1 MSLSHSAPTVSCQ
14 TLFNTNVTLFFYTLP
29 NLYEEKV
36 WRMKMKKMICLSL
49 VCAAV
54 LSAAEVEMETISVES
69 TTLED
74 VSGEEI
80 KSADAAEALSHK
92 VPSVS
97 LVRRSGI
104 ANDIIL
110 RGQKKDNINVLI
122 DDAKI
127 YGACPNRMDPTVS
140 HILTNNIE
148 SIEITEGPYDVENF
162 GTLSGEVKITT
173 KQPEEGIHGDINF
186 GAGSFGYQKA
196 AGTIT
201 GGTERF
207 KLLLSMSGET
217 SGQYEDG
224 DGNNFAEQIDNY
236 IAAGGDA
243 SAAFQD
249 QYRDMDA
256 YTKRTLMGKAFFNIT
271 DDQELRLGYTM
282 NRSDDIL
289 YPSSKMDALYDDS
302 NLYTA
307 EYVIRDIASF
317 SKELDLQYYFSDVEH
332 PMSTKYRAAALGMMG
347 EMTSKL
353 NTSIQGAKLK
363 NLTELTD
370 TINMTVGLDGSIRNW
385 DGVYLQNGGEWLLLN
400 GAQRKSIDD
409 VDTTNMA
416 FFAEL
421 EQQISSLNIKYG
433 LRYDDTTITPAN
445 TDVPLVP
452 AQPENHYT
460 ALNANVFV
468 NYQATPHLSFFGGA
482 GKSSRVP
489 DARELYFH
497 SSMNPSGT
505 NATEKNAQVIVGTP
519 DLKQTI
525 NNEVDLGMKN
535 SYENFTLKTKLFY
548 SVLKDYIYFNSQ
560 APKVQTSSTTF
571 TQNAFENIDATIY
584 GLEITGSYYPLD
596 NLFFDFGIAYQRG
609 EKDAPLAGQTDT
621 DLAEIPPLK
630 GNVALNYV
638 YYQESTASVEFVAA
652 DRWRN
657 YDSDN
662 GEQELAAWSVVNLK
676 VDHRLP
682 YGFGIAVGVDNLL
695 NNTYA
700 VSNTYSDLTLLTG
713 GDEVMLMNEP
723 GRYYY
728 VNASYTF

>member
-1 MSLSHSAPTVSCQ
+1 
-14 TLFNTNVTLFFYTLP
+14 
-29 NLYEEKV
+29 
-36 WRMKMKKMICLSL
+36 MKKMIYLSL

-92 VPSVS
+92 VPSIS

-122 DDAKI
+122 DDGKI
-127 YGACPNRMDPTVS
+127 YGACPNRMDPTIS

-162 GTLSGEVKITT
+162 GTLSGAVKITT

-201 GGTERF
+201 GGTDRF

-217 SGQYEDG
+217 SGQYKDG
-224 DGNNFAEQIDNY
+224 DGNDFAQQVSNY
-236 IAAGGDA
+236 LNNPAAGA
-243 SAAFQD
+243 NYQD
-249 QYRDMDA
+249 QYSDMDA
-256 YTKRTLMGKAFFNIT
+256 YTKKTLMGKLFFNIT
-271 DDQELRLGYTM
+271 DDQELRLGYTA

-307 EYVIRDIASF
+307 EYIIRNIGMI
-317 SKELDLQYYFSDVEH
+317 SKELDLQYYYSDVEH
-332 PMSTKYRAAALGMMG
+332 PMTTEYRVSSTLPLPQGGIKV
-347 EMTSKL
+347 SKL
-353 NTSIQGAKLK
+353 TTDIQGVKLINTTDIGN
-363 NLTELTD
+363 NLELKL
-370 TINMTVGLDGSIRNW
+370 GLDGSKRNW
-385 DGVYLQNGGEWLLLN
+385 DGEYTVNGDPASTINPMWSDT
-400 GAQRKSIDD
+400 SITD
-409 VDTTNMA
+409 VDTVNA
-416 FFAEL
+416 ALFAEL
-421 EQQISSLNIKYG
+421 NQKISDLAIKYG
-433 LRYDDTTITPAN
+433 LRYDNTKITPSSDQPDNDYQSVSAN
-445 TDVPLVP
+445 IF
-452 AQPENHYT
+452 A
-460 ALNANVFV
+460 
-468 NYQATPHLSFFGGA
+468 NYQATMNLGFFGGM
-482 GKSSRVP
+482 GKASRVP
-489 DARELYFH
+489 DARELYFYGL
-497 SSMNPSGT
+497 MGNE
-505 NATEKNAQVIVGTP
+505 AGTP
-519 DLKQTI
+519 DLDQTT
-525 NNEVDLGMKN
+525 NYEVDLGMENK
-535 SYENFTLKTKLFY
+535 YESFSLKTKLFY
-548 SVLKDYIYFNSQ
+548 SMLKNYIYFNASNVNGGGQ
-560 APKVQTSSTTF
+560 AV
-571 TQNAFENIDATIY
+571 NAFQNIDATIY

-609 EKDAPLAGQTDT
+609 EKDAPLAGQTDI

-630 GNVALNYV
+630 GNVTLNYV
-638 YYQESTASVEFVAA
+638 YYQESTATVEFVAA

-676 VDHRLP
+676 VDHKLP
-682 YGFGIAVGVDNLL
+682 YGFGITVGVDNVL

-728 VNASYTF
+728 VNASYKF